1 MENKSENKKPKI
13 LSLIADEELSKWEDF
28 LRKNNFLED
37 EIRDFLSHT
46 NESYHDK
53 IEAKE
58 KEASVKIKELEKKMR
73 DKCNCLLTK
82 EEKKFLKE
90 LFFGK

>member
-37 EIRDFLSHT
+37 EIRDFLSHV
-46 NESYHDK
+46 NKNYYK
-53 IEAKE
+53 KVKLKE
-58 KEASVKIKELEKKMR
+58 KEVGAKIKELEEKMQ
-73 DKCNCLLTK
+73 DKCNCVLSE